1 MRQLRSRLAP
11 TLSFALVSAL
21 ITALVSGCASLTQSW
36 IAPEVALAGL
46 RIKELT
52 LLRQVFIVT
61 LTVKNPN
68 DRTLPIKSMTYR
80 LKLEGNELAQGSSRL
95 DRQIPP
101 LGTAPVEVEVVSSL
115 LGITQQLPALA
126 LKDRPLD
133 WTVSGTASLANG
145 LLPLPYRWS
154 GQIDAKAL
162 LSTMNGGSP
171 RVQGFSL
178 GHQ

>member
-1 MRQLRSRLAP
+1 MSRLKFRLTP
-11 TLSFALVSAL
+11 TLSILL
-21 ITALVSGCASLTQSW
+21 IIALVSGCASLTKSW
-36 IAPEVALAGL
+36 IAPEVALTGL

-61 LTVKNPN
+61 LAVRNPN
-68 DRTLPIKSMTYR
+68 DRTLPIKALTYR
-80 LKLEGNELAQGSSRL
+80 IKLEGNELAQGSSQL

-101 LGTAPVEVEVVSSL
+101 LGTALADVEVVGNL

-154 GQIDAKAL
+154 GQIDPKAL
-162 LSTMNGGSP
+162 L
-171 RVQGFSL
+171 RIAVERDKRL
-178 GHQ
+178 

>member
-1 MRQLRSRLAP
+1 MRRLMSRLAP
-11 TLSFALVSAL
+11 TLSILLSFAL
-21 ITALVSGCASLTQSW
+21 ISGCASLTKSW
-36 IAPEVALAGL
+36 IAPEVALTGL

-61 LTVKNPN
+61 LAVRNPN
-68 DRTLPIKSMTYR
+68 DRTLPIKALTYR
-80 LKLEGNELAQGSSRL
+80 IKLEGNELAQGSSQL

-101 LGTAPVEVEVVSSL
+101 LGTALADVEVVGNL

-145 LLPLPYRWS
+145 LVPLPYRWS
-154 GQIDAKAL
+154 GQIDPKAL
-162 LSTMNGGSP
+162 LSIAVE
-171 RVQGFSL
+171 RDKRL
-178 GHQ
+178 